1 MTEPGS
7 IHCDEVYRIYRT
19 AGAEVVALQGL
30 DLHVAPGE
38 LITVVGASGSGKST
52 LLRILG
58 GLDQPTAGSV
68 HIGGRDLARFDDAML
83 DEHRRSTVGFVWQQT
98 SRNLLAYLDARSNI
112 EFPLSLA
119 GWPRR
124 ERRARA
130 DELLDLVG
138 MSHRATHR
146 PSEMSGGEQQRIAIA
161 TALANRPQVLL
172 ADEPTG
178 ELDAATAAE
187 IVGVITQVNVELGVT
202 GVLVTHDPLLSR
214 RVGRTVAIR
223 DGRISTEVVRDHT
236 GAEVVESEYAV
247 LDAAGRVQLP
257 REYVDALDLQRRVH
271 LDLEPGHVV
280 MRPPAR
286 DGEAQS

>member
-1 MTEPGS
+1 MTDVGAIQCE
-7 IHCDEVYRIYRT
+7 EVYRIYRT

-68 HIGGRDLARFDDAML
+68 RIGGRDLARFDAATL

-98 SRNLLAYLDARSNI
+98 SRNLLAYLDARSNV

-119 GWPRR
+119 GWSRR
-124 ERRARA
+124 DRRARA
-130 DELLDLVG
+130 DEMLELVG

-146 PSEMSGGEQQRIAIA
+146 PAQMSGGEQQRIAIA
-161 TALANRPQVLL
+161 VALANRPQVLL

-178 ELDAATAAE
+178 ELDAATAAA
-187 IVGVITQVNVELGVT
+187 IVDVIAQVNAELGVT

-214 RVGRTVAIR
+214 QVGRTVAIR
-223 DGRISTEVVRDHT
+223 DGRISTEVVRDRT
-236 GAEVVESEYAV
+236 GVEVVEAEFAV

-257 REYVDALDLQRRVH
+257 REYVDALDLRRRVR
-271 LDLEPGHVV
+271 LDLESDHVALRSPG
-280 MRPPAR
+280 RA
-286 DGEAQS
+286 GEVEP